1 MNITIMLYG
10 ILLIAGVFI
19 NIFIGKIAIFI
30 FKKDGTMSRFPIRF
44 LGVYM
49 VLNSVSHIF
58 YI

>member
-58 YI
+58 HI